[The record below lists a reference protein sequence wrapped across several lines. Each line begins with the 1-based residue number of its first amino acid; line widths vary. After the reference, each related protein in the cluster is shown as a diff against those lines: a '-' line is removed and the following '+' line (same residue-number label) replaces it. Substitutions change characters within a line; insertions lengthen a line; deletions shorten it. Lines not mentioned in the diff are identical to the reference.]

1 MRAGSKKLIGVMLS
15 PETHESVMKLVEAE
29 KEIRDGACKS
39 SVCRRLIKFAL
50 RNMPHAEAIAS
61 DEEE

>member
-1 MRAGSKKLIGVMLS
+1 MRRGTKKLIGVMVS
-15 PETHESVMKLVEAE
+15 PETHDAVMKLVEAE
-29 KEIRDGACKS
+29 KEHRPRACKS
-39 SVCRRLIKFAL
+39 SVCRRLVKFAL